1 MSRAWLELVPGDPD
15 ARRPS
20 LRCHHAQTLNQVR
33 LGKLA
38 FWQGFGEHGSGAY
51 EGTWT
56 PARSENEAKSMV
68 LSLSRYRLA
77 RSLGVPSFI
86 GCRPGSLQLPHGGRH
101 LADQVKETVR
111 VAKKLFVGSL
121 SWGTD
126 EWALRAAFERF
137 GAVEEAVVITD
148 AQTGRSRGF
157 GFVTLAD
164 EAAAARAI
172 EEMDGT
178 ELDGRRIAVNV
189 AQERQRP
196 RGGGGFGGGGERT
209 GGGFGGRNAG
219 GGRGRRGGNRRQ
231 DNDDY

>member
-1 MSRAWLELVPGDPD
+1 MPRESRRSNVLQ
-15 ARRPS
+15 S
-20 LRCHHAQTLNQVR
+20 
-33 LGKLA
+33 
-38 FWQGFGEHGSGAY
+38 SG
-51 EGTWT
+51 
-56 PARSENEAKSMV
+56 PR
-68 LSLSRYRLA
+68 
-77 RSLGVPSFI
+77 SFI
-86 GCRPGSLQLPHGGRH
+86 GCRPGWLRLPHGGRH

-164 EAAAARAI
+164 EAAATRAI
-172 EEMDGT
+172 QEMDGT

-196 RGGGGFGGGGERT
+196 RGGGFGGNGGGERS
-209 GGGFGGRNAG
+209 GGGFGGRGGGGGGG
-219 GGRGRRGGNRRQ
+219 GGRGRRGGNRPRQ